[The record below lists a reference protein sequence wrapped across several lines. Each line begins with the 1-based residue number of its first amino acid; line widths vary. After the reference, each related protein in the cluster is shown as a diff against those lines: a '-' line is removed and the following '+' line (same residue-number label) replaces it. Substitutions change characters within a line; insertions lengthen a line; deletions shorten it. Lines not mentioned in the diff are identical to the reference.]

1 MQPVYELASVEE
13 SVEANEPQPMGVML
27 DEPTKSGLG
36 KALKSGQR
44 TGQESVPAAPQP
56 RMQLPE
62 PVDSNKVMHQLK
74 IGLSNGSS
82 TESSSKSG
90 VESGPE
96 DNGPEKPPSYPHTYS
111 PQCLPGLGDH
121 FEDQDLDGSRY
132 DSGPESTQEEESGTS
147 CGEEEDTLH
156 DPQDVEYD
164 WGASLANDQ
173 W

>member
-111 PQCLPGLGDH
+111 PQCLMGLSHNSGGK
-121 FEDQDLDGSRY
+121 DLEGSGNE
-132 DSGPESTQEEESGTS
+132 SGPRCTQEEESRTS
-147 CGEEEDTLH
+147 CGEEDGTLH
-156 DPQDVEYD
+156 MTGEPAQPRTSG
-164 WGASLANDQ
+164 W
-173 W
+173 